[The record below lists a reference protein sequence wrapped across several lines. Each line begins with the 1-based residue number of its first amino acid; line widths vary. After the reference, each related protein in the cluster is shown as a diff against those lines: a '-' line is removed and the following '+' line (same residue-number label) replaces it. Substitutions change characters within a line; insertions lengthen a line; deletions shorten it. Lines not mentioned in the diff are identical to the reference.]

1 MYLQKSSSTGYY
13 WLSILSTLYLAGYF
27 FYLTFYAVDVPYI
40 DDYDALLQYILTYEN
55 ASSLGKIK
63 SLFLPHNEHI
73 IVMTRLSAWLSYEL
87 TGHLSFRDIILF
99 GNGLLVLQLAMLFR
113 LFQPSLRFSPV
124 YFFIVVLV
132 FINPQY
138 SPTSFWAMAIWSN
151 IWVFIPIT
159 LGIFL
164 LTNPK
169 KWAWAIPVAILAQF
183 SNGSGIMI
191 WPVGVFILLITKRPL
206 HHYLIWVV
214 AGGISCVGYFYLMS
228 LQPAAPG
235 AFELRNLEMLP
246 LNVLAFVGA
255 CGALI
260 GGIAGQTMAVLL
272 GSLVV
277 GMSFLMWI
285 NYRKTNDR
293 KDLILVSLM
302 VFILLAAL
310 TVALFRAEKGMGIVI
325 GGRYRHYSSL
335 SIAICFLMSFRLITF
350 RVNRLMA
357 FLPWVVVLLMTGLS
371 YFRDFGLRL
380 TTEWRTVADYYNL
393 LHNQADVYTTDGTPR
408 FGKTTLQAHQ
418 TGLYRVPLRYDLAH
432 QLKTATLLSFAPT
445 PQIERNEVEKVDTV
459 VCGNYWLLK
468 EPQFQFPSSSKDAL
482 YAVLSQGLRR
492 YIFPTSSSR
501 NSFSAMIKE
510 RYYFKKGLEVEVYD
524 CYVSLANAK
533 IAWLQAGD
541 KPKLY
546 ATNTIITVNP

>member
-1 MYLQKSSSTGYY
+1 MYLQKSSSAGYY
-13 WLSILSTLYLAGYF
+13 WLSILSALYLAGYF
-27 FYLTFYAVDVPYI
+27 FYLIFYAVDIPYI

-55 ASSLGKIK
+55 ANSWDKIK

-73 IVMTRLSAWLSYEL
+73 IVMTRLSAWINYEL
-87 TGHLSFRDIILF
+87 AGHLSFRDIILF
-99 GNGLLVLQLAMLFR
+99 GNGLLVLQLTLLYRLFR
-113 LFQPSLRFSPV
+113 PTLRLSPV
-124 YFFIVVLV
+124 YFFLIVLI

-164 LTNPK
+164 LTNQK

-191 WPVGVFILLITKRPL
+191 WPVGVFILLMTKHPL
-206 HHYLIWVV
+206 PHFLIWVV
-214 AGGISCVGYFYLMS
+214 TGGISCAGYFYLMS
-228 LQPAAPG
+228 LQPAASG
-235 AFELRNLEMLP
+235 VFELRNLGMLP

-255 CGALI
+255 YGALI

-277 GMSFLMWI
+277 GVSFLTWS

-293 KDLILVSLM
+293 NDLILVSLM
-302 VFILLAAL
+302 VFILLSAL

-325 GGRYRHYSSL
+325 GGRYRHFSSL
-335 SIAICFLMSFRLITF
+335 AMALSFLMCFRLIKF
-350 RVNRLMA
+350 RINRIGTCIL
-357 FLPWVVVLLMTGLS
+357 WSVVLLMTVVS
-371 YFRDFGLRL
+371 YFRDIGLRL

-408 FGKTTLQAHQ
+408 FGKTTLKAHQ
-418 TGLYRVPLRYDLAH
+418 TGLYSVPLRYDLAH
-432 QLKTATLLSFAPT
+432 QLKTATLVSFAPT
-445 PQIERNEVEKVDTV
+445 PQIERKEVEKVDTV

-501 NSFSAMIKE
+501 NSFSAIIKE

-533 IAWLQAGD
+533 IAWLQAGA

-546 ATNTIITVNP
+546 DTNTIITVNP